1 MMPLTSRTA
10 WAWGGLLVLL
20 AANLWVLVFLLQPTR
35 QARLDIETRIAG
47 LERNVRS
54 AQREGQSSET
64 LLTAM
69 REVEEFSQGFPRRAE
84 LVALMGR
91 LTKLA
96 RSHALQV
103 PDVDYRPTQAKE
115 AGLTKVTVQLGVEG
129 PYETIRRYLYELE
142 GMRRFLVIERLA
154 LRELKGTANLQV
166 QLQLGMYLQ

>member
-1 MMPLTSRTA
+1 MTPLTSRTA

-20 AANLWVLVFLLQPTR
+20 AANLWVLAFLLQPAR
-35 QARLDIETRIAG
+35 QARLDLETRIG
-47 LERNVRS
+47 DLERNVRS
-54 AQREGQSSET
+54 AQREGRSSET

-115 AGLTKVTVQLGVEG
+115 AGLTKVTVQMGVEG
-129 PYETIRRYLYELE
+129 PYETIRRFLYELE
-142 GMRRFLVIERLA
+142 GMRRFLVIERLT
-154 LRELKGTANLQV
+154 LKDLKGTATLQV
-166 QLQLGMYLQ
+166 QLQLAMYLQ

>member
-69 REVEEFSQGFPRRAE
+69 HEVEEFSQGFPRRAE

-166 QLQLGMYLQ
+166 QLQLAMYLQ

>member
-1 MMPLTSRTA
+1 MPLTSRTA

-103 PDVDYRPTQAKE
+103 PDVDYRPAQAKE

-166 QLQLGMYLQ
+166 QLQLAMYLQ

>member
-10 WAWGGLLVLL
+10 WALGGLLVLL

>member
-1 MMPLTSRTA
+1 MTPLASRTA

-142 GMRRFLVIERLA
+142 GMRRFLVIERLT
-154 LRELKGTANLQV
+154 LKDLKGTANLQV
-166 QLQLGMYLQ
+166 QLQLAMYLQ

>member
-47 LERNVRS
+47 LERNVRT

-154 LRELKGTANLQV
+154 LRDLKGTATLQV
-166 QLQLGMYLQ
+166 QLQLAMYLQ

>member
-69 REVEEFSQGFPRRAE
+69 REVEDFSQGFPRRAE

-142 GMRRFLVIERLA
+142 GMRRFLVIERLT

-166 QLQLGMYLQ
+166 QLQLAMYLQ

>member
-69 REVEEFSQGFPRRAE
+69 HEVEEFSQGFPRRAE

>member
-20 AANLWVLVFLLQPTR
+20 AANLWVLVSLLQPTR

-47 LERNVRS
+47 LERNVRT

-96 RSHALQV
+96 RSHALHV

-142 GMRRFLVIERLA
+142 GMRRFLVIERLT
-154 LRELKGTANLQV
+154 LRDLKGTSTLQV
-166 QLQLGMYLQ
+166 QLQLAMYLQ

>member
-69 REVEEFSQGFPRRAE
+69 RQVEEFSQGFPRRAE

-166 QLQLGMYLQ
+166 QLQLAMYLQ

>member
-1 MMPLTSRTA
+1 MTPLASRTA

-35 QARLDIETRIAG
+35 QARLDIETRITG

-142 GMRRFLVIERLA
+142 GMRRFLVIERLT
-154 LRELKGTANLQV
+154 LKDLKGTANLQV
-166 QLQLGMYLQ
+166 QLQLAMYLQ

>member
-166 QLQLGMYLQ
+166 QLQLAMYLQ

>member
-1 MMPLTSRTA
+1 MMPLTYRTA

-69 REVEEFSQGFPRRAE
+69 REVEDFSQGFPRRAE

-142 GMRRFLVIERLA
+142 GMRRFLVIERLT

-166 QLQLGMYLQ
+166 QLQLAMYLQ

>member
-20 AANLWVLVFLLQPTR
+20 AANLWVLFFLLQPTR

-69 REVEEFSQGFPRRAE
+69 REVEEFSQGFPRRSE

-115 AGLTKVTVQLGVEG
+115 AGLTKVTVQMGVEG
-129 PYETIRRYLYELE
+129 PYETIRRFLYELE
-142 GMRRFLVIERLA
+142 GMRRFLVIERLT
-154 LRELKGTANLQV
+154 LKDLKGMATLQV
-166 QLQLGMYLQ
+166 QLQLAIYLQ

>member
-1 MMPLTSRTA
+1 MMPLASRTA

>member
-69 REVEEFSQGFPRRAE
+69 HEVEEFSQGFPRRAE

-154 LRELKGTANLQV
+154 LRELNGTANLQV

>member
-1 MMPLTSRTA
+1 MTLPTSRTT

-20 AANLWVLVFLLQPTR
+20 AANLWVLVFLLQPAR
-35 QARLDIETRIAG
+35 QARLDLETRIAG
-47 LERNVRS
+47 LERNVRG

-84 LVALMGR
+84 LVAFIGR

-103 PDVDYRPTQAKE
+103 PGVEYRPSQAKE
-115 AGLTKVTVQLGVEG
+115 AGLTKVTVQMGVEG

-154 LRELKGTANLQV
+154 LKDLKGTATLQV
-166 QLQLGMYLQ
+166 QLQLALYLR

>member
-20 AANLWVLVFLLQPTR
+20 AANVWVLVFLLQPTR

-69 REVEEFSQGFPRRAE
+69 HEVEEFSQGFPRRAE